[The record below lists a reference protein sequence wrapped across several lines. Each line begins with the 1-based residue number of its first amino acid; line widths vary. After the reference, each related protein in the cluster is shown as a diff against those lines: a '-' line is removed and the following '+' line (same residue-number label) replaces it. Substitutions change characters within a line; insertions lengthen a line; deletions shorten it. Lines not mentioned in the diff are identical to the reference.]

1 MLLFMSFGFSLMVS
15 AVTVFFFFF
24 FIVENCVY
32 DFDFAV
38 NHILIFLIFDIFKNC
53 SFTTSFEWLKF

>member
-1 MLLFMSFGFSLMVS
+1 MVS
-15 AVTVFFFFF
+15 AVKKKLFFFF

-38 NHILIFLIFDIFKNC
+38 NHILVCVCIVLSLPHLNGSNSEFKLNM
-53 SFTTSFEWLKF
+53 LY